1 MRRAGRRRPGHSP
14 PLRSVALAGL
24 LLLVLP
30 AAARPPASGLEGL
43 VEELRKLY
51 PTSVK
56 PGQRWRRHATVSMPD
71 GREVPRE
78 EAFRDDPGFVDAARL
93 LLSSRAGDD
102 APLGAWLLGTSL
114 PEHLR
119 EVEPLLI
126 EALFH
131 PDRQVAFEAASA
143 LAGRASAAGRAAL
156 VRAAH
161 QAASPEV
168 QAASAWA
175 AGEWPP
181 QGSAPLARKLGSDVP
196 GLAPGFRRGVSWWL
210 SEGRGDD
217 GRSSFHRLASLG
229 VTWVSIHTWD
239 PLQRGLHE
247 PVLAPRSRR
256 FRVRNLPALVHN
268 AHAAGLAVLFKPH
281 LEMRGYEPTPDE
293 RRILRGGD
301 GAARQ
306 ALVARIE
313 AQRAAAEQGGHNR
326 VAMRSEADWRRWFRE
341 YEAYVL
347 PYARQAQAAKADMFC
362 VGRELDA
369 TAVGREPDWR
379 RLIAR
384 IRREFQGPLVYSA
397 NFDAWQRIGF
407 WDALDFIGV
416 SAYFPLSE
424 RDDPSLEELQ
434 GGWDRALEPLQAA
447 SKRWGRPVLLT
458 EAGFPSV
465 SSAARAPW
473 REETTPADV
482 WLQARCYEA
491 TLHALA
497 ERPWIEGAFF
507 WLWERS
513 SKPPFRD
520 PSHTIVGK
528 PATFTM
534 ARWYAGSFNDPPPN
548 PPHVG
553 GGECLR

>member
-1 MRRAGRRRPGHSP
+1 MRSAGGRRTRHTP

-24 LLLVLP
+24 VLFVLP
-30 AAARPPASGLEGL
+30 AAARTPASGPERM
-43 VEELRKLY
+43 VEELRGLY

-56 PGQRWRRHATVSMPD
+56 PWQRWRRHATVSMPD

-78 EAFRDDPGFVDAARL
+78 EAFRDDPAFVDAARL

-114 PEHLR
+114 PERLR
-119 EVEPLLI
+119 EAEPPLI
-126 EALFH
+126 QALFH

-143 LAGRASAAGRAAL
+143 LAGRATAEGRAAL
-156 VRAAH
+156 VRAAR
-161 QAASPEV
+161 QAACPEV
-168 QAASAWA
+168 RAASAWA

-181 QGSAPLARKLGSDVP
+181 PRSAGSDPRAERTGSDVP
-196 GLAPGFRRGVSWWL
+196 RLSPRFRRGISWWL
-210 SEGRGDD
+210 SEGRGDA
-217 GRSSFHRLASLG
+217 GLSSFHHVASLG

-256 FRVRNLPALVHN
+256 FGVRDLSALVRN

-293 RRILRGGD
+293 RRILRGGED
-301 GAARQ
+301 AARQ
-306 ALVARIE
+306 RLVARIE
-313 AQRAAAEQGGHNR
+313 AQRAAEHGGHNR
-326 VAMRSEADWRRWFRE
+326 LAMRNEADWRRWFEE
-341 YEAYVL
+341 YEAYIV
-347 PYARQAQAAKADMFC
+347 PYAREAQAAGADMFC
-362 VGRELDA
+362 VGRELDS
-369 TAVGREPDWR
+369 TVVGRETDWR
-379 RLIAR
+379 RLIAW
-384 IRREFQGPLVYSA
+384 IRREFRGPLVYSA
-397 NFDAWQRIGF
+397 NFDTWQQIAF

-434 GGWDRALEPLQAA
+434 AGWDRALGPLQAA
-447 SKRWGRPVLLT
+447 SERWGRPVLLT

-491 TLHALA
+491 TLRAVA

-534 ARWYAGSFNDPPPN
+534 ARWYAAG
-548 PPHVG
+548 
-553 GGECLR
+553 